1 MGFIVVILFLQN
13 DPSYMFDRVLNTPV
27 LQVSGFVL
35 QLFNK
40 LLRYILF
47 LEKVFQLSRAT
58 ISKVSCFVAFC

>member
-1 MGFIVVILFLQN
+1 MRFILVILFLQN

-40 LLRYILF
+40 LLHYILF
-47 LEKVFQLSRAT
+47 LEKVFQLARAT
-58 ISKVSCFVAFC
+58 ISKVS

>member
-1 MGFIVVILFLQN
+1 MGFIVVILFLPN
-13 DPSYMFDRVLNTPV
+13 DPSYIFDRVLNTPV

-47 LEKVFQLSRAT
+47 LEKVFQLSGAT
-58 ISKVSCFVAFC
+58 ISKVSYFVAFC